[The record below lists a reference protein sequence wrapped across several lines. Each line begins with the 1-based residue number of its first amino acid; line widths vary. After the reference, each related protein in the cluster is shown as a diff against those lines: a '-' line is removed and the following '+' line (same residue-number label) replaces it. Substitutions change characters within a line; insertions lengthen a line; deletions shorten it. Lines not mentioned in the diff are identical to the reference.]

1 MEDFLQGIE
10 LRLQKLALKLKRIE
24 AENEI
29 FRQENDALKAKVLE
43 LEQQLAVLP
52 ASVAPDADVFT
63 TNVNNARKTK
73 RELELYLR
81 EMERKLEEIRF

>member
-1 MEDFLQGIE
+1 MEEFIQGME
-10 LRLQKLALKLKRIE
+10 VRLQKLALKIKRIE
-24 AENEI
+24 AENEL
-29 FRQENDALKAKVLE
+29 FRQENDALKAKIQDLE
-43 LEQQLAVLP
+43 LQVVNSP
-52 ASVAPDADVFT
+52 VATVPEMDIFT

>member
-1 MEDFLQGIE
+1 MEVFIQGME
-10 LRLQKLALKLKRIE
+10 VRLQKLALKIKRIE
-24 AENEI
+24 AENELL
-29 FRQENDALKAKVLE
+29 RQENDAQKAKIQDL
-43 LEQQLAVLP
+43 QQQI
-52 ASVAPDADVFT
+52 SNSTVATVPESDIFT

>member
-1 MEDFLQGIE
+1 MEEFIQGME
-10 LRLQKLALKLKRIE
+10 VRLQKLALKMKRIE
-24 AENEI
+24 AENEL
-29 FRQENDALKAKVLE
+29 FRQENDALKAKIQDLE
-43 LEQQLAVLP
+43 LQVVNSP
-52 ASVAPDADVFT
+52 VATVPEMDIFT

>member
-1 MEDFLQGIE
+1 MEEFIQGME
-10 LRLQKLALKLKRIE
+10 VRLQKLALKMKKIE
-24 AENEI
+24 AENEL
-29 FRQENDALKAKVLE
+29 FRQENDALKAKIQDLE
-43 LEQQLAVLP
+43 SQVINLP
-52 ASVAPDADVFT
+52 VATVPEADVFT

>member
-1 MEDFLQGIE
+1 MEEFINGLEI
-10 LRLQKLALKLKRIE
+10 RLQKLALKIKRIE

-29 FRQENDALKAKVLE
+29 YKQENDALKAKMID
-43 LEQQLAVLP
+43 LEQQLTNIPV
-52 ASVAPDADVFT
+52 SVEPDADVFT